1 MKQFLITPAAGK
13 RLIAKGMCKHPLIR
27 KSLESGRL
35 VIIAGTTNGYIA
47 EEILSSIHQESGFS
61 RKRFFRGIVLPPG
74 DKLSEKRAM
83 KDETGFPGD
92 VVIENGVWDKG
103 ATIFDVVDDLRPG
116 DVILKGVNSFNRE
129 RGQSAVYIGDP
140 HGGTIGTA
148 LQAVVGRRVIL
159 IHPVGM
165 EKRVWADLNEI
176 ALKLNSMEAQGPRL
190 LPVPG
195 EIFTEIEAISNLTGA
210 EAELIAGGGVCG
222 AEGSVWLG
230 VTGDT
235 EQIAAAERLINSVSQ
250 EKQFEL
256 DFKVILHS

>member
-13 RLIAKGMCKHPLIR
+13 RLIAKGICKHPLIR
-27 KSLESGRL
+27 KSLESGRI
-35 VIIAGTTNGYIA
+35 VIIAGTSNGYVA
-47 EEILSSIHQESGFS
+47 EEILASIHQESGFS

-74 DKLSEKRAM
+74 DKLSEKGTL

-92 VVIENGVWDKG
+92 VVIEDGLWKKG
-103 ATIFDVVDDLRPG
+103 ATIFDVADDLRPG
-116 DVILKGVNSFNRE
+116 DVILKGVNAFNRE

-148 LQAVVGRRVIL
+148 LQAVVGRRVSL

-165 EKRVWADLNEI
+165 EKRVWVDLNEI
-176 ALKLNSMEAQGPRL
+176 ALKLNSVESQGPRM

-195 EIFTEIEAISNLTGA
+195 EIFTEIEAISTLTGA
-210 EAELIAGGGVCG
+210 KAELIAGGGVCG

-230 VTGDT
+230 VTGDK
-235 EQIAAAERLINSVSQ
+235 EQVEAATDLMNSVSN
-250 EKQFEL
+250 EKPFEL
-256 DFKVILHS
+256 